1 MSARLVP
8 ASQRSG
14 YFEAVPRRPSCRERN
29 QHVILARVNDSVKRG
44 MYGIIQS
51 TTARLRIATR
61 TAERVL
67 AIYDSIAS
75 PEALGLEQV
84 SLVFQK

>member
-1 MSARLVP
+1 
-8 ASQRSG
+8 
-14 YFEAVPRRPSCRERN
+14 
-29 QHVILARVNDSVKRG
+29 

-51 TTARLRIATR
+51 TTARLSIATR
-61 TAERVL
+61 TADRVL